1 MQFTSQL
8 ARLNSAVALERLG
21 GDEEL
26 LREVAQLFLE
36 EYPTLMTQIRAAVS
50 AGDPEALQRAAHSLK
65 GSVSNFGADAAY
77 HAAFALELMGRN
89 REMGQAQSGLT
100 ALEEALEYI
109 HPALAELAAQAQ

>member
-1 MQFTSQL
+1 MHFPSQL

-36 EYPTLMTQIRAAVS
+36 EYPTLVADVRLAVS
-50 AGDPEALQRAAHSLK
+50 AGDADGLQRAAHSLK

-77 HAAFALELMGRN
+77 EAAFALEMIGRS
-89 REMGQAQSGLT
+89 REMSRARNGLV

-109 HPALAELAAQAQ
+109 HPALLELAGHAE

>member
-1 MQFTSQL
+1 VHFPSQL

-36 EYPTLMTQIRAAVS
+36 EYPVLVSELRTAVA
-50 AGDPEALQRAAHSLK
+50 AGDAEALQRAAHSLK
-65 GSVSNFGADAAY
+65 GSVSNFGADAA
-77 HAAFALELMGRN
+77 HEAAFALEMTGRS
-89 REMGQAQSGLT
+89 REMSQARSRLL

-109 HPALAELAAQAQ
+109 HPALMELAAQTE